1 METTTKM
8 ELGDFNNAVQDGGI
22 VCHDLHIA
30 VACRRLILTG
40 GDGVPL
46 CSRDVTRI
54 LGAEDD
60 RRQGECDHYEEM
72 EATE

>member
-8 ELGDFNNAVQDGGI
+8 ELGDFNTATHNSET
-22 VCHDLHIA
+22 VCRDLHIA

-60 RRQGECDHYEEM
+60 RRHKGGE
-72 EATE
+72 